1 MLGILSEDIEHLQD
15 AFLKTIFPAISAL
28 LLYAVSVI
36 ALGFF
41 SWPFAILL
49 ALYLFVLVV
58 LFPVVS
64 LLVTRAKN
72 AKLKSGRNVLYSRL
86 TDAVMGVS
94 DWMFSGRRHAFIDAY
109 EKEERDWFELERKK
123 QRFTR
128 WRDFA
133 AQCLV
138 AGLILLMLFW
148 TAGQQA
154 DGELAKT
161 MIAAFVLVVFP
172 LTEAF
177 CRFRMP

>member
-109 EKEERDWFELERKK
+109 EKRN
-123 QRFTR
+123 
-128 WRDFA
+128 
-133 AQCLV
+133 V
-138 AGLILLMLFW
+138 IGLSLNGKNNALQDGGTLLRNALSLALF
-148 TAGQQA
+148 
-154 DGELAKT
+154 
-161 MIAAFVLVVFP
+161 
-172 LTEAF
+172 
-177 CRFRMP
+177 C

>member
-1 MLGILSEDIEHLQD
+1 MRVRLYNMLEPGALMLRSRFRTGDMLGILSEDIEHLQD

-109 EKEERDWFELERKK
+109 EKRNVIGLSLNGKTTLYK
-123 QRFTR
+123 M
-128 WRDFA
+128 
-133 AQCLV
+133 
-138 AGLILLMLFW
+138 AGLCCAMPCRWPYFADAVLDSG
-148 TAGQQA
+148 TASGRRA
-154 DGELAKT
+154 
-161 MIAAFVLVVFP
+161 
-172 LTEAF
+172 
-177 CRFRMP
+177 R